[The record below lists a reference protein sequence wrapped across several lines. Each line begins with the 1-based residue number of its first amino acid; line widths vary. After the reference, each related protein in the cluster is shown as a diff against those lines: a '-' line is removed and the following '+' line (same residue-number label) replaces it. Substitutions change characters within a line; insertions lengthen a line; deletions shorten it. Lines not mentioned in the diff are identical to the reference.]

1 MYDFIAVVDIG
12 FLMTTYVGSESDKFV
27 TLSVGVIR
35 GQLEDDFVVTLET
48 KDLTASNAASCML
61 S

>member
-1 MYDFIAVVDIG
+1 MCFNVVVDIG
-12 FLMTTYVGSESDKFV
+12 FLMTTYNGMESDKFV

-35 GQLEDDFVVTLET
+35 GQLEDDFVVTLAT
-48 KDLTASNAASCML
+48 QDLTTPNAASCMF